1 MKNFSK
7 LFLFFIFVCSF
18 LFVNSN
24 KVLTKEIK
32 YEMRGTFLEL
42 NDFNL
47 NDKNFD
53 FKEFRNYITKNYD
66 QFKDSGF
73 NTIFVDI
80 SKFIDLKITDQF
92 NDKTEELLKVIVKE
106 GNNRSLDIHGTFSDF
121 SLKDVKEGN
130 LEAYLTSLNENSFI
144 KNNIEWIV
152 KFNDKYY
159 LDPGV
164 TEVRD
169 YLISAILN
177 LSSKYNFDG
186 VYIKES
192 IYPKNINKYLF
203 NDSYSYS
210 KYNKDKLPKDNWRRQ
225 NVNDFIK
232 ILGEK
237 FKSYKNEL
245 KFGIGVNYIWRTYKE
260 DPNGIEYEG
269 YSDYDRGSFDS
280 LNISKNEYVNYIV
293 VNIDDSIS
301 SKEEVNSVIRWWE
314 RKLRTHLID
323 VFFQG
328 NKNILNIVDSVRENS
343 FINGFLFKEFK
354 DTNNVMKSKALVPRF
369 KSFDTYYTI
378 SEIKVTPNVTKE
390 RIEFDILDE
399 AFENTKSF
407 VVYKFPY
414 DDLDFQ
420 NGDYIEDVLPSN
432 GKNTKIS
439 INKDNSVY
447 VITKLNHNCIESTV
461 SSAFIFSNEFGLIE
475 EKILTNEPKIVND
488 KIEFLVNSVNK
499 DNKIKFVI
507 EKDNEFLI
515 ESDFDKKSSYSFI
528 PNEEGIYKLNVIIC
542 KNDNE
547 ENVLKSYLNF
557 EVKNKHVLVLDAGHG
572 GEELG
577 AKAFNGVLEKDI
589 NLSICNILSKDIV
602 ESNMIEVINTR
613 INDIKMDLSDR
624 VKFCSFVGGDLFISV
639 HQNAFDND
647 KVNGI
652 ETYYYLKESSSKN
665 LCDYVQENLISQT
678 NAFNRGVKTSNFVV
692 LRENIIPSILIEC
705 GFVTNENE
713 CNKLI
718 DKNYQNTL
726 SNAILNGIN
735 KFLNIKHM

>member
-7 LFLFFIFVCSF
+7 LFLFFVCICSF
-18 LFVNSN
+18 LFINSH

-32 YEMRGTFLEL
+32 CEMRGTFLEL
-42 NDFNL
+42 DHFNI
-47 NDKNFD
+47 NNKNFD
-53 FKEFRNYITKNYD
+53 FNEFKNYITKNYD
-66 QFKDSGF
+66 EFKDSGF

-92 NDKTEELLKVIVKE
+92 NERAEELLKFIVKE
-106 GNNRSLDIHGTFSDF
+106 GNKRSLDIHASFSDF
-121 SLKDVKEGN
+121 SLKDIKDAN

-164 TEVRD
+164 DEVRD
-169 YLISAILN
+169 YLINTILK
-177 LSSKYNFDG
+177 LSSKFNFYG

-192 IYPKNINKYLF
+192 IYPKNINKYSF

-210 KYNKDKLPKDNWRRQ
+210 KYNQDKLPKDNWRRQ

-245 KFGIGVNYIWRTYKE
+245 KFGIGVNYIWRSYKE

-269 YSDYDRGSFDS
+269 YSDYDRGSLDS

-301 SKEEVNSVIRWWE
+301 SKEEIDNIIYWWE

-328 NKNILNIVDSVRENS
+328 NENILNVIDSVRENP
-343 FINGFLFKEFK
+343 FINGFMVKEFR
-354 DTNNVMKSKALVPRF
+354 DVSHVMRSKALVPRF
-369 KSFDTYYTI
+369 KSFDTYYTM
-378 SEIKVTPNVTKE
+378 SGIKIFPNVNKDK
-390 RIEFDILDE
+390 IEFNIIDE

-420 NGDYIEDVLPSN
+420 NGDYIKDVLPSN
-432 GKNTKIS
+432 GKNTKLVV
-439 INKDNSVY
+439 NKDDGVY
-447 VITKLNHNCIESTV
+447 VITKLNHNCIESRV
-461 SSAFIFSNEFGLIE
+461 SSAFILNNEFGLIE
-475 EKILTNEPKIVND
+475 EKILSDEPKIVDNE
-488 KIEFLVNSVNK
+488 IEFLVNSFNK
-499 DNKIKFVI
+499 DNKVKFVI
-507 EKDNEFLI
+507 EKDGEFLI
-515 ESDFDKKSSYSFI
+515 QSDFDKKSSYSFI
-528 PNEEGIYKLNVIIC
+528 PNEEGIYKVNVVIS
-542 KNDNE
+542 KNNDE

-557 EVKNKHVLVLDAGHG
+557 EVKNKHLLVLDAGHG

-577 AKAFNGVLEKDI
+577 AKAFNGSLEKDI
-589 NLSICNILSKDIV
+589 NLSICNILSENIVDSDI
-602 ESNMIEVINTR
+602 IEVINTR

-624 VKFCSFVGGDLFISV
+624 VKFSSLVGGDLFVSV
-639 HQNAFDND
+639 HQNAFDNE

-652 ETYYYLKESSSKN
+652 ETYYYLKESNSKN

-705 GFVTNENE
+705 GFVTNEIE
-713 CNKLI
+713 CNKLV
-718 DKNYQNTL
+718 DKDYQRIL
-726 SNAILNGIN
+726 SKSIFDGIK
-735 KFLNIKHM
+735 KFLNIKQI